1 MKVVVNAIATL
12 GVLNESGI
20 LDLDIPSSK
29 SVTVGEIL
37 LDRDLNNDNVI
48 PGEND
53 IIK

>member
-12 GVLNESGI
+12 GVLNERGVF
-20 LDLDIPSSK
+20 DLDVSSSK
-29 SVTVGEIL
+29 SLNVGEIL
-37 LDRDLNNDNVI
+37 IDKDLNKDNVI